1 MNIADGGLLVK
12 GNLQVTGSMP
22 EYQRDDLQ
30 QESVQPYPIPWEAW
44 RVWDAFQTNLPGTAA
59 TDDLALV
66 GGTFGTDAP
75 SIESG
80 NLASAGATT
89 RYARA
94 TITIPPEY
102 VAGQTVQIVVNAGMV
117 GAIADNAATVD
128 VQAYLSDGF
137 GDVGADLVSEAA
149 QSCNSLTAAEL
160 TFNLDATSLA
170 AGECLDIRLTVVVN
184 DAITGGTVK
193 ARIGYVD
200 LRLDIKG

>member
-12 GNLQVTGSMP
+12 GNLQVTGTLP
-22 EYQRDDLQ
+22 EYQRTNLQ
-30 QESVQPYPIPWEAW
+30 QESVQPYPIPWDAW

-66 GGTFGTDAP
+66 GGTFGTNAP

-102 VAGQTVQIVVNAGMV
+102 VAGQTVQIVFNAGMV
-117 GAIADNAATVD
+117 GAVADNSATID

-137 GDVGADLVSEAA
+137 AGIGSDLVAEAA
-149 QSCNSLTAAEL
+149 QSINSLTEAEK
-160 TFNLDATSLA
+160 TFNLDATNLA
-170 AGECLDIRLTVVVN
+170 AGECLDVRIAVAVN
-184 DAITGGTVK
+184 DAATGGTVK
-193 ARIGYVD
+193 ARIGFVD